1 MFLDTTISQRQ
12 VSLVNGSKVKVGV
25 SGTYN
30 IAFSAQMLHTANAA
44 STAEIWLRVNEIDV
58 PLSNTVFTFAKKD
71 DKYVAA
77 WNFMVDLNAND
88 FVQLMWYST
97 DATVQIAYSPASV
110 GPVRPAV
117 PSLIMTVNQVG

>member
-1 MFLDTTISQRQ
+1 MLLNTTISQRQ

-88 FVQLMWYST
+88 FVQLIWYST
-97 DATVQIAYSPASV
+97 DATVQIAYSPDSA